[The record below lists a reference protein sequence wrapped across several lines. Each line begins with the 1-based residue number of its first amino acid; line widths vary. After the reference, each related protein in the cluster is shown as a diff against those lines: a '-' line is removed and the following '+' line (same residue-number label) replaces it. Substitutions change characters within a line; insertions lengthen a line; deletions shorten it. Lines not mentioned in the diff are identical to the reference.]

1 MTNITSHEFSGL
13 TLTQI
18 IYRART
24 CWFSLLELSL
34 YRNVSYVF
42 QSIISLS
49 RPICW
54 IASIIIRLSILKIA
68 IVRNHTLVKCLLFIH
83 AKNERHG
90 SIREHRVG
98 QDMKVLCVGK
108 YVFNINVYC
117 KQNQENKT
125 LFIRLAVTVISLLLS
140 PVFLIANFSPQ

>member
-1 MTNITSHEFSGL
+1 MTNTTSHEFSGL

-24 CWFSLLELSL
+24 CWYSLLELSL

-49 RPICW
+49 ICW
-54 IASIIIRLSILKIA
+54 IAFIIIRLSVLKIA

-90 SIREHRVG
+90 SIREHRAG
-98 QDMKVLCVGK
+98 QDMKVLFVGK

-125 LFIRLAVTVISLLLS
+125 LLIRLAVTVISLFLS